1 MDSKE
6 LKLHINNCIAD
17 FHAIYMDH
25 TDDLSQTVTY
35 EQLDNVVSGL
45 EKTIKKCFS
54 LIIDAQNK

>member
-6 LKLHINNCIAD
+6 LKSHIDSCIAD

-25 TDDLSQTVTY
+25 TDDLSQAVTY

-45 EKTIKKCFS
+45 EEAIKECFFS
-54 LIIDAQNK
+54 IIDAQNK